1 MNAGELMVEAPTID
15 KSSFLSSAVEHM
27 EKEDTRRLL
36 VVSRGEFFGL
46 VTLRDI
52 MRVLGS
58 RRKGSK
64 SASSLRVATAVSQN
78 FARVLPQE
86 QSRNCVTLL
95 RDVDSLVVMEGDGI
109 NGIITPQEVMQ
120 KLPVSGMAA
129 EHCSHPPTVDVSDR
143 MIHAR
148 RLMLDGNLSRLPVTD
163 KGKLVSII
171 TEKHVAKALYRLRES
186 GVERYLDNRLDNLLI
201 GDVVRFGMVTA
212 QRDATLQHVAR
223 LMVEKEI
230 GAVPLVDDNG
240 ALMGVVTR
248 RDVIRAM

>member
-95 RDVDSLVVMEGDGI
+95 RDVDSLVVME
-109 NGIITPQEVMQ
+109 EVIR
-120 KLPVSGMAA
+120 KLTVSGMAA

-163 KGKLVSII
+163 RGKLVSII